1 MPHAGVLAYAVQ
13 SQFSVS
19 AATGQSFQRLA
30 DGIPRRGSVTAF
42 KHSYFRVWMDSA
54 YDDLT
59 ITVTPFSGDPD
70 LYVTTGD
77 DRDHPNATN
86 AYWKSTA
93 FRSDAVTIGKGS
105 EHSCV
110 KCYYYIAY
118 EQNKNKKQHQRCNS
132 VPCSLLARWLVRSL
146 IGPGCG
152 VDCTIDPQLPDRAS
166 PLNRPALLTYFF
178 LLCFARF

>member
-1 MPHAGVLAYAVQ
+1 VSHALGAGVLAYAVQ

-42 KHSYFRVWMDSA
+42 KHSYFRVWMDSS

-93 FRSDAVTIGKGS
+93 FRSDAVSIGKGS

-118 EQNKNKKQHQRCNS
+118 DQKHN
-132 VPCSLLARWLVRSL
+132 A
-146 IGPGCG
+146 
-152 VDCTIDPQLPDRAS
+152 T
-166 PLNRPALLTYFF
+166 
-178 LLCFARF
+178 